1 MIDVTSGSGRASTS
15 LIKTTEVTQDNDEEA
30 ETNLLA
36 SSFENE
42 LAWCIQQL
50 ELGIVNGEKSKDGIK
65 KAADAAKVLKVLRS
79 ASAPLV
85 KKRCVMKATFGDYRK
100 KMEAIKKESDSAWK
114 KSGITTLAPDHMPA
128 SSKFIRKSTAGCK
141 PQRTDAKLEL
151 EHNNENFSDRNI
163 SMAEFA
169 DCCSINDGESRTVI
183 SSDQEDPNISKDEL
197 KVTELN
203 SGGFS
208 FNFDVENI

>member
-1 MIDVTSGSGRASTS
+1 MNDVTSGSGRASTS

-114 KSGITTLAPDHMPA
+114 KSGITTLAPDHMPP

-141 PQRTDAKLEL
+141 SQKTDAKLES
-151 EHNNENFSDRNI
+151 EHNNENVSGRN

-169 DCCSINDGESRTVI
+169 ECCSINDGESQTVK